1 MFGENDRLVI
11 KRIFTKKFKR
21 MNQPS
26 MPKKWK
32 FALLVWCFIYPAIT
46 IISITILP
54 MLVDFPA
61 PLRTLVVSVI
71 LVPVMA
77 FFYIPFINKRFFN
90 WLRK

>member
-1 MFGENDRLVI
+1 MSQV
-11 KRIFTKKFKR
+11 T
-21 MNQPS
+21 P
-26 MPKKWK
+26 PKKWK

-46 IISITILP
+46 ILSITLIPLLDGLP
-54 MLVDFPA
+54 GPMRSLI
-61 PLRTLVVSVI
+61 VSLI